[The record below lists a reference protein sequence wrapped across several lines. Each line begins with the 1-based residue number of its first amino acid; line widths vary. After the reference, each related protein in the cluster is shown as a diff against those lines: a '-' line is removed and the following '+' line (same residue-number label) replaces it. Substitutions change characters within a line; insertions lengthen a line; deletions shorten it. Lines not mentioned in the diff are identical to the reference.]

1 MQTALHTAASGLRH
15 AGHRQQATAHDTANL
30 TTSQT
35 THSGQRSTVSS
46 AAVVQHSV
54 AQISTLHNAGALS
67 NVVRST
73 DDMLG
78 SLLDILG

>member
-1 MQTALHTAASGLRH
+1 
-15 AGHRQQATAHDTANL
+15 
-30 TTSQT
+30 
-35 THSGQRSTVSS
+35 
-46 AAVVQHSV
+46 VQHSV